1 MKRPLA
7 TLTLAF
13 CLGIFVAR
21 NIRIPFLLVYSI
33 ALLFLV
39 LSILSFR
46 KELKPNIFLFC
57 LFFCL
62 GAVLLKNSQ
71 ILPRCHISKFSTYK
85 NDNLYTVRG
94 FINSP
99 PESKFSRVSFVLKA
113 EKIESAYF
121 RQRCCGYVLVYI
133 KTKRNFRFAEELILT
148 GNLYRPY
155 GFSSGK
161 RQSYRDYLYR
171 QDIFSILQAK
181 VVRQTGKLSKI
192 SALRRFSLWLKDGIE
207 GIFFKY
213 VSPLSASILDA
224 MVLGEKRNIP
234 PLIYNSM
241 IKSGTVHILV
251 VSGFNV
257 GIVSSILILFLKL
270 IRIPR
275 GMRFYIT
282 APLLIIYCF
291 MTGASTPVVRAT
303 VMAIF
308 FMFGVILKREPDIYN
323 SCALA
328 VVFILGLNPRQLF
341 DVGFELSFVSVV
353 SIVYLYPKIRSLLRL
368 GNVKIK
374 ALKFLIEAFLVS
386 FSAWL
391 GTMGFIAYY
400 FRIFAPVTV
409 LANVFIVP
417 LATLIT
423 LCGFSLIIIALVL
436 APLAPFLAAS
446 TELITTLLL
455 NLNTLLI
462 KIPHAYFY
470 LP

>member
-1 MKRPLA
+1 MKRPLV

-13 CLGIFVAR
+13 CLGIFFAH
-21 NIRIPFLLVYSI
+21 NIKIPYLLVYGI
-33 ALLFLV
+33 ALLFLA
-39 LSILSFR
+39 LSVLSFR
-46 KELKPNIFLFC
+46 KELRSNIFLCC

-62 GAVLLKNSQ
+62 GGVLLKNSQ
-71 ILPRCHISKFSTYK
+71 ILPGCHISKFITYK
-85 NDNLYTVRG
+85 NDNLYTVKG
-94 FINSP
+94 FINSQP
-99 PESKFSRVSFVLKA
+99 GSKFGRVSFVLKA
-113 EKIESAYF
+113 EEIESAYF
-121 RQRCCGYVLVYI
+121 RQKCCGYLLVYI

-155 GFSSGK
+155 SFGSGK

-181 VVRQTGKLSKI
+181 AVRQTGKLSKI
-192 SALRRFSLWLKDGIE
+192 SALRRFSLWLKAGIE
-207 GIFFKY
+207 GIFFRY
-213 VSPLSASILDA
+213 VSPLPAGILDA

-275 GMRFYIT
+275 RMRFYIT

-308 FMFGVILKREPDIYN
+308 FMLGSIFKREPDIYN

-328 VVFILGLNPRQLF
+328 AIFILIINPRQLF
-341 DVGFELSFVSVV
+341 DVGFELSFASVI
-353 SIVYLYPKIRSLLRL
+353 SIVYLYPKIKSLLHL
-368 GNVKIK
+368 DSMKVKV
-374 ALKFLIEAFLVS
+374 LKFLIEGCLVS
-386 FSAWL
+386 FSAWI
-391 GTMGFIAYY
+391 GTMGFIAYN
-400 FRIFAPVTV
+400 FRLFTPVTV
-409 LANVFIVP
+409 LANVFMVP

-423 LCGFSLIIIALVL
+423 LCGFSLLIMALIF
-436 APLAPFLAAS
+436 APLVPFFAYSSELAVV
-446 TELITTLLL
+446 LLL
-455 NLNTLLI
+455 NLNALLI